1 MGSLPSAL
9 SSLDFVGSAADPWRD
24 ADGQRSTESEDDSD
38 EPSQPPPPPPAAG
51 DARKAEKRR
60 REEEMLA
67 EDEWLWG
74 ERAWGW
80 VEPEEEPPA
89 QRLTPNRGRLV
100 VRRQHLR
107 SSFLWGEGFS

>member
-1 MGSLPSAL
+1 VGSLPSAL

-38 EPSQPPPPPPAAG
+38 EPSQPPPPPAAAG

-100 VRRQHLR
+100 VRRQHSQL
-107 SSFLWGEGFS
+107 FWGKGFS